1 MNKNWLKM
9 LSPLLVLLATMTVA
23 HLAFADQDGDHDR
36 DRKPDRETH
45 HSDDPVGAPEI
56 DPRLAI
62 EGLALAGGAAAVLWE
77 RVRRR
82 R

>member
-9 LSPLLVLLATMTVA
+9 LSPLLVLLATLTVS
-23 HLAFADQDGDHDR
+23 HLVFADQDGDR
-36 DRKPDRETH
+36 TPARETH
-45 HSDDPVGAPEI
+45 RSDSPVGAPEI

-62 EGLALAGGAAAVLWE
+62 EGLALAGGAAAILWE

>member
-9 LSPLLVLLATMTVA
+9 LSPLLVLLATLTVS
-23 HLAFADQDGDHDR
+23 HLVFADQDGDR
-36 DRKPDRETH
+36 TPKRETH
-45 HSDDPVGAPEI
+45 RSDDPVGAPEI

-62 EGLALAGGAAAVLWE
+62 EGLALAGGAAAILWE

>member
-1 MNKNWLKM
+1 MNKNWFKT

-23 HLAFADQDGDHDR
+23 HLAFADQDGDR
-36 DRKPDRETH
+36 TPARETH
-45 HSDDPVGAPEI
+45 RSDTPVGAPEI

-62 EGLALAGGAAAVLWE
+62 EGLALAGGAAAILWE

>member
-9 LSPLLVLLATMTVA
+9 FSPLLVLLATMTIS
-23 HLAFADQDGDHDR
+23 HLAFADRDGDH

-45 HSDDPVGAPEI
+45 RSDDPVGAPEI

>member
-9 LSPLLVLLATMTVA
+9 LSPLLVLIATLTVS
-23 HLAFADQDGDHDR
+23 HLAFADQDWHWT
-36 DRKPDRETH
+36 PDRETH
-45 HSDDPVGAPEI
+45 RSDTPVGAPEI

-62 EGLALAGGAAAVLWE
+62 EGLALAGAAAAILWE
-77 RVRRR
+77 KVRRR

>member
-1 MNKNWLKM
+1 M

-23 HLAFADQDGDHDR
+23 HLAFADRDGDHDG
-36 DRKPDRETH
+36 KPAKETH
-45 HSDDPVGAPEI
+45 SSDDPVGAPEI

-62 EGLALAGGAAAVLWE
+62 EGLALAGGAAVVLWE